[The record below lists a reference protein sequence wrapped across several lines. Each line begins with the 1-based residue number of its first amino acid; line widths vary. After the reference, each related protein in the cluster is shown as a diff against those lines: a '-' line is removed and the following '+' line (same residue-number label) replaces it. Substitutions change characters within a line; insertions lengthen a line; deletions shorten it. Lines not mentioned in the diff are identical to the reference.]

1 MRTPARWFI
10 TILRISGGGALLLG
24 LAFWA
29 GYARSLLQ
37 LHMVLGIVLVVSLWL
52 LAANAWRNR
61 ARAGLV
67 AFAIG
72 WGLLTWGLG
81 GTQNW
86 LLPGSF
92 HWVVQLIHLLVGM
105 SAFAIGQVLAR
116 AAPPGGTPPTQSA

>member
-1 MRTPARWFI
+1 
-10 TILRISGGGALLLG
+10 
-24 LAFWA
+24 
-29 GYARSLLQ
+29 
-37 LHMVLGIVLVVSLWL
+37 MVLGIVLVVSLWL